1 MKFPESWL
9 RSFCDPQ
16 LSTEALAERLTM
28 SGLEVEEIGAAAPPF
43 TGVVVARITAVA
55 RHPNADKL
63 SVCEVDVGGSTKT
76 IVCGAPNVAAGLK
89 VPCALP
95 GAVLPGGFAIKPRQI
110 IRQKIAQ
117 ICPYRGRI
125 TRLTAVGEC
134 HDAFV
139 GAVIVEKQR

>member
-43 TGVVVARITAVA
+43 SGVVVARVTAVA

-89 VPCALP
+89 VFRQRLR
-95 GAVLPGGFAIKPRQI
+95 AIVPEHGKFGTVSLGWEIEPDG
-110 IRQKIAQ
+110 
-117 ICPYRGRI
+117 RGIGEHFSLHTGNFHDFHKCGRARI
-125 TRLTAVGEC
+125 QG
-134 HDAFV
+134 
-139 GAVIVEKQR
+139 